1 MNNIVEKIKELAN
14 KAKERVKNF
23 TAADIMK
30 TASGILGLV
39 GAIAVIRMGAEST
52 IDIPEPETE
61 PTDES

>member
-14 KAKERVKNF
+14 KAKERVKSF
-23 TAADIMK
+23 TAVDIMK

-61 PTDES
+61 LKDES